1 MSLLDRIQLFWAK
14 NRQVT
19 TRLVMVNVA
28 FSVSV
33 WLVGWIL
40 GNADFASVP
49 EDVESFIKVPYT
61 VITYMFAHSGFMH
74 LLFNMLILY
83 FVGQVF
89 EDLLGSKKT
98 LQVYLLSGIVGA
110 LMFIL
115 IVSKNS
121 LLIGASGAIMGLLY
135 GLTLFRPNYQFYLYG
150 IIKLKLWWITI
161 AFAAYDLLL
170 IMASNAQAGGRICH
184 VAGGL
189 TGVVMVAYWTGKLQ
203 LNLFKSSKKS
213 VIQPYKITINREPK
227 RATKVSRY
235 QKSNPVPTQE
245 DIDLILDKINESG
258 YDSLS
263 KEEKDTLFRAKDIQV

>member
-1 MSLLDRIQLFWAK
+1 MNLLDRIQLFWAK

-40 GNADFASVP
+40 GNTDFASVP

-61 VITYMFAHSGFMH
+61 VVTYMFAHSGFMH

-98 LQVYLLSGIVGA
+98 LQVYLLSGIIGA

-203 LNLFKSSKKS
+203 FKLFKPNKKS
-213 VIQPYKITINREPK
+213 VIKPYKITINREPK
-227 RATKVSRY
+227 RATKVNSF

-258 YDSLS
+258 YDSLT